1 MPLKLELLMQSLSHL
16 SSQDL
21 SCLVTFLDSCAEHQI
36 LLSHLVVLILE
47 DQNLALFAVH
57 LLRLEVHLELQF
69 LHLFDDLL
77 LCIRSSRVLSVGL
90 PLFILD
96 FGTQLFNQLVIL
108 QDESFLLPVVF
119 LKALSLALVQLVEFL
134 CATSLLIGL
143 ILGGREFV
151 FKVLDGLSHVA
162 LSRLHLAL
170 IDLSLFGNLL
180 FLNALS
186 LVDLSDELFFFKGKL
201 LALKLD
207 HFEFLFVLS
216 AKLSE
221 LEFSLAELV

>member
-1 MPLKLELLMQSLSHL
+1 M
-16 SSQDL
+16 
-21 SCLVTFLDSCAEHQI
+21 
-36 LLSHLVVLILE
+36 
-47 DQNLALFAVH
+47 
-57 LLRLEVHLELQF
+57 
-69 LHLFDDLL
+69 
-77 LCIRSSRVLSVGL
+77 
-90 PLFILD
+90 
-96 FGTQLFNQLVIL
+96 
-108 QDESFLLPVVF
+108 VF
-119 LKALSLALVQLVEFL
+119 FEALSLALVQLVEFFG
-134 CATSLLIGL
+134 ATSLLIGF
-143 ILGGREFV
+143 ILSGREFV

-186 LVDLSDELFFFKGKL
+186 LVDLSDELLFFKSKL

-207 HFEFLFVLS
+207 YFEFLFVLS